1 MYHYYLT
8 KKFSKMKRNFIPF
21 SGQPRNALK
30 IQSRR
35 MAIRD
40 FVCAAYKSDGDP
52 ALEVRER
59 LLQDIRSQLADELQK
74 RGFASKA
81 EIDAAIVERMKT
93 FDGIDVEGLRTHK
106 ADKEASV
113 KEIGELRQA
122 LEAQGLELRAI
133 KEAQLKAL
141 PDRKTIAAQI
151 RAALEKDDKTKAAWE
166 AFKSHQS
173 NSFGTD
179 NKGNATIVIE
189 GTRAAGTMT
198 VGSSTGSSAFVPNV
212 EVQPGL
218 VDLSR
223 NQPFLEN
230 YANTSNTSSSRI
242 VWAEKYNPQG
252 NAAFIAEGA
261 VKPLI
266 SFEIRT
272 LESYAK
278 KVADKIKVST
288 EMLDDIDFIAQEI
301 ETELRYKVD
310 IAVDIS
316 LLTGAGDGSVGATD
330 LKGLAGSIGGYALT
344 SISTTT
350 PNDFDA
356 IRAAIAQVISLNFTP
371 NVVFYNTIDGANMD
385 IVKDAQGRPLAME
398 YRDANGKI
406 YRLTP
411 VETNQLPVGSFL
423 VGDMTRFKVRNYQPF
438 SISYGWVND
447 DFEKNLVTII
457 GERRL
462 HAFVAAN
469 DTGAFVYDTFAN
481 VKTAITAA

>member
-1 MYHYYLT
+1 
-8 KKFSKMKRNFIPF
+8 MKRTFIPF
-21 SGQPRNALK
+21 SGQPRNAMK
-30 IQSRR
+30 FHSRR

-40 FVCAAYKSDGDP
+40 FVSAAYKSDGDD
-52 ALEVRER
+52 AVKAREE
-59 LLQDIRSQLADELQK
+59 LITELKKQWGEDLQK
-74 RGFASKA
+74 RGFASKEDIDKAVA
-81 EIDAAIVERMKT
+81 EKLKN
-93 FDGIDVEGLRTHK
+93 FEGLELDGLRAYK
-106 ADKEASV
+106 ADKENTT
-113 KEIGELRQA
+113 KEIGELRTA
-122 LEAQGLELRAI
+122 METQGLELKAL
-133 KEAQLKAL
+133 KEAHKAAL

-151 RAALEKDDKTKAAWE
+151 RAALEKDDKAKAAWE

-179 NKGNATIVIE
+179 SKGNATIVLE
-189 GTRAAGTMT
+189 GSRAAGTMT
-198 VGSSTGSSAFVPNV
+198 IGGSTGGSAFVPNV

-218 VDLSR
+218 VDLAR
-223 NQPFLEN
+223 NQPFLES
-230 YANTSNTSSSRI
+230 YANTSNTSSPRI
-242 VWAEKYNPQG
+242 VWAEKFNPQG

-310 IAVDIS
+310 ISVDIS

-330 LKGLAGSIGGYALT
+330 LKGLSGSIGGYALT
-344 SISTTT
+344 NVSTST

-385 IVKDAQGRPLAME
+385 LVKDSQGRPLAME

-406 YRLTP
+406 YRLTA

>member
-1 MYHYYLT
+1 
-8 KKFSKMKRNFIPF
+8 MKRSFIPF

-40 FVCAAYKSDGDP
+40 FVTAAYKSDGDS
-52 ALEVRER
+52 ALEVREA
-59 LLQDIRSQLADELQK
+59 LLKDIRAQLGDELQK
-74 RGFASKA
+74 RGFASKE
-81 EIDAAIVERMKT
+81 EIDKAIVERMKT
-93 FDGIDVEGLRTHK
+93 FEGIDLEGLRTHK
-106 ADKEASV
+106 ADKEAAV
-113 KEIGELRQA
+113 KEIS
-122 LEAQGLELRAI
+122 ELRAAMI
-133 KEAQLKAL
+133 TQGDELKALKEAQKAAL
-141 PDRKTIAAQI
+141 PDRKTIATQI
-151 RAALEKDDKTKAAWE
+151 RAAIEKDKE
-166 AFKSHQS
+166 AFERFRKGESK
-173 NSFGTD
+173 SFGTD
-179 NKGNATIVIE
+179 AKGNSNISLE
-189 GTRAAGTMT
+189 GTRAAITMS

-212 EVQPGL
+212 EMQPGL
-218 VDLSR
+218 VDLAR

-230 YANTSNTSSSRI
+230 YANTSNTNSPRI
-242 VWAEKYNPQG
+242 VWAEKFNPQG
-252 NAAFIAEGA
+252 NAGFIGEGT

-288 EMLDDIDFIAQEI
+288 EMLDDIEFIAQEI
-301 ETELRYKVD
+301 ETELRYKID
-310 IAVDIS
+310 IATDTS
-316 LLTGAGDGSVGATD
+316 LLSGAGDGSGGATD
-330 LKGLAGSIGGYALT
+330 LKGLTAYVGAYALT
-344 SISTTT
+344 SISTTN

-385 IVKDAQGRPLAME
+385 LVKDNQGRPLAME
-398 YRDANGKI
+398 YRDANGKL

-438 SISYGWVND
+438 SVSYGWVND